1 MDSAQNQCDQGL
13 RYKDKVVIVTGGSKG
28 IGEGCV
34 RVFVRHGAKVA
45 FCARGVS
52 DGQRLEAEVNKLG
65 PGESFFKSVDLSDE
79 EAIKEF
85 VNEVVEKYSR
95 IDCLINNAGQ
105 HPAPTLIDDITAEHF
120 TQLFNLNVLSYVLM
134 SKYCL
139 PHLRKVK
146 GNIINDS
153 SLVGKIGQQAAI
165 PYVSTKGAIDA
176 MSRAMAIDEA
186 ANGVRVN
193 TFSPG
198 NVWTPMWDSLATLE
212 GDGRED
218 MITGGENAQLV
229 GRMGT
234 IEEAGLLCLF
244 LAADAT
250 FCTGIDINLSGGA
263 ELDYGNKNRT
273 LSKSSAYH

>member
-1 MDSAQNQCDQGL
+1 MHILILKHTKTLTCFIIQIDIYY
-13 RYKDKVVIVTGGSKG
+13 RTHIY
-28 IGEGCV
+28 EY
-34 RVFVRHGAKVA
+34 
-45 FCARGVS
+45 
-52 DGQRLEAEVNKLG
+52 
-65 PGESFFKSVDLSDE
+65 
-79 EAIKEF
+79 
-85 VNEVVEKYSR
+85 YSR
-95 IDCLINNAGQ
+95 FD
-105 HPAPTLIDDITAEHF
+105 PAPTLIDDITAEHF